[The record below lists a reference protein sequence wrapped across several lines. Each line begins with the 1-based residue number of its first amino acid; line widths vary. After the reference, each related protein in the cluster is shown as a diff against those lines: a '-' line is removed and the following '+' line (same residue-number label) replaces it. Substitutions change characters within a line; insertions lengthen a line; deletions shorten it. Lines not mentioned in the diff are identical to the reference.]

1 MSNFSNY
8 KKFENVGIRSSNDT
22 LIVMDSTNNNISL
35 HSSDGGGTN
44 VDTLSIKNII
54 NKTPNMDLNLS
65 SLNGNTINPV
75 ITINNNNQDCRIN
88 TNLNVSGN
96 LNITGGGVLKTTGI
110 GSFGSI
116 RTGVGT
122 FTSINSGSGEIT
134 TTGIGSFGSIRTGV
148 GTFTSINSGSITT
161 VVGTFAVSNSVDS
174 AGNMFWA
181 GATSN
186 YNFDKQLIINTT
198 GAELSNGTNTY
209 ILPSADGTLALTI
222 DIPSSTWTVN
232 GTDIYPADSNVNQ
245 IKLTSSSSTGLYFN
259 NAVNQGFKMFADS
272 TADGGAVINNL
283 SSDSDWLLRL
293 ELNNTPYHQ
302 FNKGYT
308 LMYGDSNNITRNYFE
323 KANNNSGHIIEND
336 LTNNTFKLKTYTSGG
351 EDAFMSCDL
360 SDNNNRTT
368 TFDKCDTFRISSGL
382 GANGNC
388 TLIIQADTDNTVE
401 TANPRIVLKQ
411 DGPYV
416 SATIELED
424 SNDFV
429 LTSNYTGANLRLK
442 TDGGTIKLESNTT
455 VAGTLTTTGVVNVGD
470 HIQLVTDPSGSSG
483 TYIRDPGATVT
494 GQEHRLYWDTASVL
508 TMVNCGSS
516 VGEVKLAVGGAE
528 KIIAN
533 STGCRIAGVFTAGN
547 GEFRIERI
555 ASLTYLY
562 NPGGSH
568 TANNNGEATAAGSY
582 ISYHDNGSALYF
594 NLPNGSTAAGN
605 YISFA
610 TGNSQQMR
618 IEMGGDL
625 YVCGTVYD
633 GDCPSD
639 SRLKHNQKVYD
650 KNATDIL
657 NKIVIKDF
665 MKSQIINFDDKDPD
679 DTSKGMKPFY
689 ERLCPMEDCKY
700 DIGVIAQ
707 ELYEIPELSFMVDT
721 EDWGEE
727 KPATIPNW
735 NPLISLLIKSNQ
747 EQETK
752 IIKLETELD
761 TVKTELDTYKLLM
774 DKLTSATSFNA
785 FKDSLI

>member
-1 MSNFSNY
+1 MSYSNFNTF
-8 KKFENVGIRSSNDT
+8 KLFQNVGINSSSDYMLSMRPNDNNVSFHSSNSIDY
-22 LIVMDSTNNNISL
+22 N
-35 HSSDGGGTN
+35 N
-44 VDTLSIKNII
+44 VDIMSIKNII
-54 NKTPNMDLNLS
+54 NKAPNEDLNLS
-65 SLNGNTINPV
+65 SLNGNVINPV
-75 ITINNNNQDCRIN
+75 ITINNNNQDCSIM

-96 LNITGGGVLKTTGI
+96 INVLNGGMI
-110 GSFGSI
+110 
-116 RTGVGT
+116 
-122 FTSINSGSGEIT
+122 
-134 TTGIGSFGSIRTGV
+134 
-148 GTFTSINSGSITT
+148 
-161 VVGTFAVSNSVDS
+161 
-174 AGNMFWA
+174 
-181 GATSN
+181 
-186 YNFDKQLIINTT
+186 
-198 GAELSNGTNTY
+198 
-209 ILPSADGTLALTI
+209 
-222 DIPSSTWTVN
+222 
-232 GTDIYPADSNVNQ
+232 
-245 IKLTSSSSTGLYFN
+245 
-259 NAVNQGFKMFADS
+259 
-272 TADGGAVINNL
+272 
-283 SSDSDWLLRL
+283 
-293 ELNNTPYHQ
+293 
-302 FNKGYT
+302 
-308 LMYGDSNNITRNYFE
+308 
-323 KANNNSGHIIEND
+323 
-336 LTNNTFKLKTYTSGG
+336 
-351 EDAFMSCDL
+351 
-360 SDNNNRTT
+360 
-368 TFDKCDTFRISSGL
+368 
-382 GANGNC
+382 
-388 TLIIQADTDNTVE
+388 
-401 TANPRIVLKQ
+401 
-411 DGPYV
+411 
-416 SATIELED
+416 
-424 SNDFV
+424 
-429 LTSNYTGANLRLK
+429 
-442 TDGGTIKLESNTT
+442 
-455 VAGTLTTTGVVNVGD
+455 NVGD
-470 HIQLVTDPSGSSG
+470 HIQLVTDPPGSSG

-594 NLPNGSTAAGN
+594 NLPNGLTGAGN

-610 TGNSQQMR
+610 SGSSQKMR